1 MTTPTRE
8 QVVQW
13 AKKVTVDCVID
24 YYSMSASE
32 LVTFST
38 LARADLEATIAEQAK
53 EIEQMRLA
61 EEGAKEAFGHVV
73 QQKRDLEAEC
83 KRLRIL
89 LDGAYKTIRLFPP
102 GAHQDSPT
110 KPASSSPEAPD
121 KARGCMP
128 PTLHPGQNGQAAIQ
142 CAHAENPVH
151 AGWSKPIP

>member
-1 MTTPTRE
+1 MAVTRE

-13 AKKVTVDCVID
+13 MHECGITV
-24 YYSMSASE
+24 
-32 LVTFST
+32 LFSVFEKFAT
-38 LARADLEATIAEQAK
+38 LARADLEATIAELKEGRGCSDAIISNLEGRINILCEKLAKKDETIAEQVK

-73 QQKRDLEAEC
+73 QQKRDFEAEC

-110 KPASSSPEAPD
+110 E
-121 KARGCMP
+121 
-128 PTLHPGQNGQAAIQ
+128 
-142 CAHAENPVH
+142 
-151 AGWSKPIP
+151 